1 MNRERS
7 VVEYY
12 VLCNK
17 LKDVVRT
24 GWKDWKVERER
35 VESIAEHIYGVQ
47 MLAIAM
53 WSEYEYAI
61 DLKKVLAMLAVH
73 ELEETIIGD
82 LTQFQISKQEK
93 EEMGHKAIRQILS
106 KLVGGDEIESL
117 ILEFDKR
124 ETPEA
129 LFSYQCDKLECDIQC
144 KIYDEEGRVNLHNQS
159 DNSTAQDDVVS
170 ELLASGMSWSEMWL
184 TFGQTKYPYDENFS
198 AVSNYVMNN
207 KITNNQDKEL

>member
-106 KLVGGDEIESL
+106 KLVSGDEIESL

-159 DNSTAQDDVVS
+159 DNPTAQDDVVS

-184 TFGQTKYPYDENFS
+184 TFGQTKYPYDENFL